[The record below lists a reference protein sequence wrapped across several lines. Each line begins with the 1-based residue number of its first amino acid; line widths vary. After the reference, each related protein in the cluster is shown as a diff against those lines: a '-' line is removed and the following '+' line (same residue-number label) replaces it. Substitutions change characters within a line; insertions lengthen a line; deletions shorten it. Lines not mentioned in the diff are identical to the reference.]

1 MPTAKGWT
9 VADLERKAAPAGG
22 AVVSDSDRGPA
33 TADGEPWK
41 GV

>member
-9 VADLERKAAPAGG
+9 AADLERLT
-22 AVVSDSDRGPA
+22 GPA
-33 TADGEPWK
+33 TADGRAWK